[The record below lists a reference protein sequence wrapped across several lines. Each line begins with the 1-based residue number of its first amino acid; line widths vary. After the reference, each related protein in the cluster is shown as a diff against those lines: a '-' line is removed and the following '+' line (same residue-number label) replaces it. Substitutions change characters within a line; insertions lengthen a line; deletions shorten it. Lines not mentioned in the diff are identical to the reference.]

1 MAPPL
6 QGVLFGP
13 IKDWGKGSSK
23 VLLEFEEG
31 GVKKRR
37 QFALE
42 DITSWHEV
50 PEFRERGT
58 KALVQAGR
66 NSERAKQEWSGEG
79 DWELHISQLEW
90 RGSQDE
96 ETIRVRDSFSAKR
109 AIEILTRGIAIQ
121 DGAING
127 QLEGLDFE
135 YTKEDKE

>member
-1 MAPPL
+1 MSL
-6 QGVLFGP
+6 
-13 IKDWGKGSSK
+13 KK
-23 VLLEFEEG
+23 G

-42 DITSWHEV
+42 DVTSWHEV
-50 PEFRERGT
+50 PEFGERGT
-58 KALVQAGR
+58 EALVQAGR

-79 DWELHISQLEW
+79 DWELHISQLEQ
-90 RGSQDE
+90 RGRQDE
-96 ETIRVRDSFSAKR
+96 ETIRVRNSSSAER

-135 YTKEDKE
+135 YAKEDKEQEILESITDDSP